1 MTKPASKKK
10 ATPSTGNHTGWITA
24 LLLGAVLL
32 LYGSSLSF
40 DFTLDDDLFI
50 RNHPLVQ
57 KGMAG
62 IPGSFTEGS
71 TSHFKGSNFEIYRPF
86 LLSAFCIQKSLFGF
100 QPGGYH
106 FVSILLYAA
115 LAIVL
120 FRLLRMLFPSVH
132 ERYLAF
138 IALLFVVH
146 PVHTEVVANVKSQDE
161 LWAALFN
168 LGALSLFVHALREPA
183 REMRHL
189 GLATLLYLGG
199 LFSKESSVAFAMIFP
214 LTYLLVKPGSIGRG
228 FRMLAPIALSA
239 GIFLLARH
247 FALQGI
253 VQENETTILENVLY
267 GAQDPGTLWAT
278 KAGILWHFIKLLFV
292 PYPLSWDYSFNQIPL
307 QTWSDAL
314 PWISVTTYLLLGVLT
329 FINIRKQPG
338 IAFGILF
345 FGILIG
351 PTSNILFFNGTT
363 FADRF
368 LFLPSAGFLLA
379 ATLLGLRM
387 ASVNTEKDPKAGSR
401 YFYPFATGLMLVLA
415 LMSFSRAGDWEDNLA
430 VFRSGA
436 ANAPNSSRT
445 NLGMGTQYMN
455 IAEKSTDFRT
465 RTAYVD
471 SAVTCFEKSLA
482 IYPDNYAASYRL
494 GLIYSMQNRNDR
506 AIALY
511 RQSIAAKADNLLAL
525 NNLGALYASA
535 NKLDSALWC
544 FEESIKLDSLN
555 SMTLTNL
562 VIVNNLK
569 GRKEEAFRIGEK
581 AIALGVGNEKIYRI
595 LEPMYI
601 SMGDSIGAMQ
611 MRSLLQVQSR

>member
-1 MTKPASKKK
+1 M
-10 ATPSTGNHTGWITA
+10 
-24 LLLGAVLL
+24 
-32 LYGSSLSF
+32 
-40 DFTLDDDLFI
+40 
-50 RNHPLVQ
+50 
-57 KGMAG
+57 
-62 IPGSFTEGS
+62 
-71 TSHFKGSNFEIYRPF
+71 
-86 LLSAFCIQKSLFGF
+86 
-100 QPGGYH
+100 
-106 FVSILLYAA
+106 
-115 LAIVL
+115 
-120 FRLLRMLFPSVH
+120 
-132 ERYLAF
+132 
-138 IALLFVVH
+138 
-146 PVHTEVVANVKSQDE
+146 
-161 LWAALFN
+161 
-168 LGALSLFVHALREPA
+168 
-183 REMRHL
+183 

-199 LFSKESSVAFAMIFP
+199 LFSKESSVAFAVIFP

-228 FRMLAPIALSA
+228 FKMLAPISLAA

-278 KAGILWHFIKLLFV
+278 KAGILWHFLKLLFV

-314 PWISVTTYLLLGVLT
+314 PWISVTAYLLLGVLT
-329 FINIRKQPG
+329 FINIRKYPG
-338 IAFGILF
+338 ITFGILF
-345 FGILIG
+345 FGILIS

-379 ATLLGLRM
+379 ATLLGLRL

-401 YFYPFATGLMLVLA
+401 YFYPFATGLMLVFA

-445 NLGMGTQYMN
+445 NLGLGTQYMN
-455 IAEKSTDFRT
+455 IAEKQTDFRT
-465 RTAYVD
+465 RNAYVD

-494 GLIYSMQNRNDR
+494 GLIYSIQNRNDR

-511 RQSIAAKADNLLAL
+511 RQSIAAKSDNLLAL

-544 FEESIKLDSLN
+544 FEESIRLDSLN

-569 GRKEEAFRIGEK
+569 GRNEQALRIGEK
-581 AIALGVGNEKIYRI
+581 AIALGMGNEKIYRI

-601 SMGDSIGAMQ
+601 SIGDSIGAMQ
-611 MRSLLQVQSR
+611 MRNLLQVQSK